1 MSSSPNSRAGSAAI
15 PALLASA
22 LDAPRRFALCFT
34 LLLGACVASAA
45 TPAHA
50 QNETVLVLSHAN
62 SMWSKMDGGQKIKV
76 LRGAIAPI
84 LRSQEGKLDLG
95 VMTYGAQK
103 PRSCDAMDTVKP
115 IGPIKAAADI
125 KAIEAANPKGS
136 ASIAASLTAASK
148 LFKTQTGAQSI
159 IMVSDSMDEC
169 KADPCAIAAELKEKA
184 PRTIIHFIAL
194 GEKAE
199 EKLAEL
205 ACVSEQ
211 TGGVF
216 LPAQNEAELNDAL
229 QKTFQLAALGTSED
243 PEGLPMPPPAL
254 SPGAGLGPAGEKP
267 TSTEPGTLSLS
278 AILAKDSQP
287 LTGGVIWRVYDGRGH
302 DDGSYKLVQTFREP
316 RLTATLPGGEYLVNA
331 AYGRANVTKR
341 LIIWPDK
348 RLDDVFNLNA
358 GGLRLYATLA
368 KQPLLSEQSLTFDVY
383 SEESDQFGNRRKVIA
398 GAKSGVVMRLNGGA
412 YRVESTYGDSNAVI
426 EAEVTVE
433 PGKLTESTVD
443 HQAGKVTFRL
453 VQKPGGEA
461 LADTIWNIYS
471 GDGQLVKKSGGAFP
485 SHVLAAGNYEVRVE
499 HAQKEIAA
507 KFTVDAGDKKQV
519 EVVMP

>member
-1 MSSSPNSRAGSAAI
+1 MGPAVFR
-15 PALLASA
+15 ALLARIRGARYGLGLCCLALMSA
-22 LDAPRRFALCFT
+22 CFT
-34 LLLGACVASAA
+34 GAVM
-45 TPAHA
+45 PARA
-50 QNETVLVLSHAN
+50 QNAPVQNETVLILGHAN

-76 LRGAIAPI
+76 LRGAVASM
-84 LRSQEGKLDLG
+84 LRAQEGKLDLG
-95 VMTYGAQK
+95 VVTFGAQK
-103 PRSCDAMDTVKP
+103 PKSCDAIDTVKP

-136 ASIAASLTAASK
+136 ASVAASLTAAAK
-148 LFKTQTGAQSI
+148 LFKTQSGAQSI
-159 IMVSDSMDEC
+159 ILVSDSMDEC

-194 GEKAE
+194 GEKSE
-199 EKLAEL
+199 ETLAEL
-205 ACVSEQ
+205 ACVPEQ

-216 LPAQNEAELNDAL
+216 AAAQNEAELNEAL

-243 PEGLPMPPPAL
+243 PEGLPMPPVAPPVGADL
-254 SPGAGLGPAGEKP
+254 GAPGQKP
-267 TSTEPGTLSLS
+267 TSTEPGTLALS
-278 AILAKDSQP
+278 AILAKDSQT
-287 LTGGVIWRVYDGRGH
+287 LTSGLIWRIYDGRVH
-302 DDGSYKLVQTFREP
+302 DDGSYRLLQTIREP
-316 RLTATLPGGEYLVNA
+316 RPTTTLPGGEYLVNA

-341 LIIWPDK
+341 MTVWPDK
-348 RLDDVFNLNA
+348 QLDDVFNLNA

-383 SEESDQFGNRRKVIA
+383 SDESDQFGNRRKVIA
-398 GAKSGVVMRLNGGA
+398 GAKSGVVMRLNGGT
-412 YRVESTYGDSNAVI
+412 YRVESTYGDGNAVI

-433 PGKLTESTVD
+433 PGKLTEATVD

-485 SHVLAAGNYEVRVE
+485 SHVLAAGSYEVRVE
-499 HAQKEIAA
+499 HGQKEYAA
-507 KFTVDAGDKKQV
+507 KFSVETGDKKQV